1 MYHKWYTASALVN
14 PKYPLQVVFYR
25 TKKNNEP
32 VREWLKE
39 LPRSERK
46 IIGEDIKTVQFDWPI
61 GMPLVRKVDVSL
73 WEVRSKIVNRISR
86 VIFTVYGEFIVLIHG
101 FIKKSQKIPI
111 KDLRLA
117 KKRLSNLRGNL

>member
-1 MYHKWYTASALVN
+1 MN

-25 TKKNNEP
+25 TEKNNEP
-32 VREWLKE
+32 VREWIKE
-39 LPRSERK
+39 LPRNERK
-46 IIGEDIKTVQFDWPI
+46 IIGEDIKTIQFGWPI
-61 GMPLVRKVDVSL
+61 GMPLVRKLDMHL
-73 WEVRSKIVNRISR
+73 WEVRSKIDNRISR

-111 KDLRLA
+111 KDLKLA

>member
-1 MYHKWYTASALVN
+1 M
-14 PKYPLQVVFYR
+14 
-25 TKKNNEP
+25 
-32 VREWLKE
+32 
-39 LPRSERK
+39 
-46 IIGEDIKTVQFDWPI
+46 
-61 GMPLVRKVDVSL
+61 RKVDVSL